1 MYYEQY
7 QYHQDNPQSKKPRL
21 PGHVRASINFNE
33 YLKEIRDKNS
43 HPIKSGNKI
52 KVFYLN
58 GNDFQFTSMAVP
70 GELDELPYWFTR
82 DFSVD
87 IKKTEQKLIDLKL
100 ASIFNPLKWVVPTVN
115 TARANKLLEF

>member
-1 MYYEQY
+1 
-7 QYHQDNPQSKKPRL
+7 
-21 PGHVRASINFNE
+21 
-33 YLKEIRDKNS
+33 
-43 HPIKSGNKI
+43 
-52 KVFYLN
+52 
-58 GNDFQFTSMAVP
+58 MAVP